1 MLPILNN
8 TFTTESGYTY
18 KYFTDEDIELIKSD
32 EHIVDVLNAA
42 TTYPFIHSVTVSKKL
57 YGHLKYFLEITPVG
71 NAHNE
76 HEHSYIY
83 KHQEGFIDIVPNNN
97 RDAVTLVI
105 WVEPGREGGDQTI
118 NNELYEEILS
128 KGSNIDRV
136 GLQCLLDPN
145 VGGSISPMRLSV
157 ANLIIFG

>member
-1 MLPILNN
+1 MLPIRDN
-8 TFTTESGYTY
+8 TFTAESGYIY

-42 TTYPFIHSVTVSKKL
+42 TAYPFIHSITVSKKL
-57 YGHLKYFLEITPVG
+57 YEHLKYFLEITPIE
-71 NAHNE
+71 HE
-76 HEHSYIY
+76 YPRKHCHEHSYIY
-83 KHQEGFIDIVPNNN
+83 KHQEGFIDIIPNNN
-97 RDAVTLVI
+97 RDAVTIVI
-105 WVEPGREGGDQTI
+105 WVETGKDRPI

-128 KGSNIDRV
+128 KGNIDRK

-145 VGGSISPMRLSV
+145 VGGSLSPMNLSV

>member
-1 MLPILNN
+1 MLPILDN
-8 TFTTESGYTY
+8 TFTAESGYIY

-42 TTYPFIHSVTVSKKL
+42 TKYRFIHSVTVSKKL
-57 YGHLKYFLEITPVG
+57 YEHLKYFLEITPVE
-71 NAHNE
+71 NVHNE

-97 RDAVTLVI
+97 WDPVTIVI
-105 WVEPGREGGDQTI
+105 WVEPGEESYSL

-128 KGSNIDRV
+128 KGNIDRR

-145 VGGSISPMRLSV
+145 VGGSLSQMNLSV
-157 ANLIIFG
+157 ANLIIIFG